1 MLAYFRDF
9 FLDDLGQVRTNDEQV
24 QNALEW
30 LQQFPASRLNRL
42 LSAVLEA
49 SQTAEGVPRIT
60 TSALT
65 TLFLRSGQI
74 TNFSLPP
81 LYFMASQAQYDPNRS
96 LADKDDPE
104 NILSAM
110 SGKSKGDREVEH
122 AALKR
127 ANKDRVN
134 LLQALR
140 LCPGLRSLSLIG
152 QSRMQDDN
160 LKSLLAELP
169 LLEEVILKG
178 CTAIGDG
185 SVLALAKCSGARQNL
200 KILNLNYAA
209 VTVNG
214 LRSLFARCKSLEVL
228 KLANMNGLVRA
239 MNISSFNMLNACL
252 CRPMNQSSTYSSPTR
267 IWQKIGQSNLF
278 KVCEVLSYAVQ
289 KSETMLFEPGCLSV
303 QSWII

>member
-1 MLAYFRDF
+1 MQVVLANFRDL
-9 FLDDLGQVRTNDEQV
+9 FLNDVGQVRSNDEQA

-30 LQQFPASRLNRL
+30 LRQFPASRLNRL

-49 SQTAEGVPRIT
+49 SQSVDGLPRIT

-74 TNFSLPP
+74 TTFNLPP

-110 SGKSKGDREVEH
+110 SGKTKGDRDVEH

-127 ANKDRVN
+127 ANKDRIN

-140 LCPGLRSLSLIG
+140 LCPTLRSLSLVG

-160 LKSLLAELP
+160 LKTLLAELP
-169 LLEEVILKG
+169 LLEEVVLKG
-178 CTAIGDG
+178 CTAVGDG
-185 SVLALAKCSGARQNL
+185 SLLALAKCSGARQNL

-214 LRSLFARCKSLEVL
+214 LRSLFARCKSLEML

-239 MNISSFNMLNACL
+239 EYSFTYKQIDQMLH
-252 CRPMNQSSTYSSPTR
+252 
-267 IWQKIGQSNLF
+267 
-278 KVCEVLSYAVQ
+278 
-289 KSETMLFEPGCLSV
+289 
-303 QSWII
+303 